1 MFKIVLK
8 NSVNFSSVLFFYLGT
23 VSLCIT
29 FSFSTMSTE
38 WKALTLLYIVYTECA
53 VQYNVLY
60 AVKISQF
67 TVYLIH
73 TVCTVLVYVSQ
84 TVLFTLAR
92 HILFSRPV
100 KLLLSWYRRY
110 SVATTVC
117 HRRKTIFIFCIYKI
131 QTVKRQTAEATM
143 VGNCKP
149 RNNKV
154 FLKAIQLETTNVR
167 NSKRQKQQRRD
178 EQLSFYRGLPLVRF
192 FRHLSLRGS
201 AFRQLSVNLFIFW
214 WLNQPL

>member
-1 MFKIVLK
+1 MHYFFVFHNVNWMKSSHLPIY
-8 NSVNFSSVLFFYLGT
+8 SVHCT
-23 VSLCIT
+23 
-29 FSFSTMSTE
+29 
-38 WKALTLLYIVYTECA
+38 

-149 RNNKV
+149 RNDKV

>member
-1 MFKIVLK
+1 MFKIVKK
-8 NSVNFSSVLFFYLGT
+8 NSVNFSSALFFYLGT

-29 FSFSTMSTE
+29 FSFSTMSAE
-38 WKALTLLYIVYTECA
+38 WKALTFLYICS

-149 RNNKV
+149 RNDKV
-154 FLKAIQLETTNVR
+154 FFKGNTTR
-167 NSKRQKQQRRD
+167 NDKRQKQQTS
-178 EQLSFYRGLPLVRF
+178 ETTTAEWTVVIL
-192 FRHLSLRGS
+192 
-201 AFRQLSVNLFIFW
+201 
-214 WLNQPL
+214 